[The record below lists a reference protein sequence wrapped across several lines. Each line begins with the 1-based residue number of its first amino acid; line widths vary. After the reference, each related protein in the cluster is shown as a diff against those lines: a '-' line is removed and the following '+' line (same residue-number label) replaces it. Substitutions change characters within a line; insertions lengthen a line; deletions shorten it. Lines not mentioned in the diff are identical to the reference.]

1 MNSSV
6 CSEEPI
12 VEEEEMEPKQAPLP
26 NAEGIK
32 SFVAQSSSSFGRL
45 VQGTFEFQTHAEA
58 ERLSAML
65 ALNSTS
71 PERASVGF
79 WELLSNAIE
88 HGNLGIDLDLKTRL
102 LNEGKFEEEVARR
115 HALPEYR
122 NRTVTAEFRS
132 EPDRTLLKVSDE
144 GEGFDF
150 EDILNRE
157 MSLDRPNGRGIK
169 LAQQFGF
176 DRLEYL
182 GKGNVVEGCI
192 LGE

>member
-1 MNSSV
+1 MNSFV

-12 VEEEEMEPKQAPLP
+12 VEEGEMEPKQAPLP

-157 MSLDRPNGRGIK
+157 MTLDRPNGRGIK